1 LLDILKYLEKKAMAD
16 LKPIGSEKLKG
27 MEQIN
32 RIIEISR
39 YKEVKS
45 EVNESKSDYTI
56 QLSDGNY
63 YGIVNEKN
71 GYIVKRGINESEMD
85 YIEPMQNRRYYKS
98 YSQAMKKLNLL
109 AGEIN
114 RLTEHTEN
122 ISLIGEQKK
131 FVLKT
136 PESSDMGGETPP
148 PPPAEDPMGDE
159 GGLDLG
165 MDDASMGDEEGLD
178 LGMDDAPMGDEEGLD
193 LGMDDEGMGAPEKDD
208 EDVTFKVI
216 QKLTGKL
223 GQKLRTLDSNEGL
236 NSEDIKYVLNSVIS
250 AVNLENLSEEDK
262 EDILSN
268 FEEEIDYDDM
278 EGDMDLGG
286 EDDMDLDMGDEDD
299 MDLDMGDEAETEEL
313 GEDMLDEIFTESNV
327 EKVLTSYFDISEE
340 ESKLTESKKV
350 KSFIE
355 EKIEKVK
362 TKSRIKELSES
373 FEQENSSEFILKENK
388 NAKFIGKTNKGN
400 LVFNI
405 NEDEIKISPAGE
417 IL

>member
-1 LLDILKYLEKKAMAD
+1 MAD
-16 LKPIGSEKLKG
+16 LKPIGSEKLGG
-27 MEQIN
+27 MDKIH
-32 RIIEISR
+32 RILEISR
-39 YKEVKS
+39 YNEVKTDIK
-45 EVNESKSDYTI
+45 ESKSDYTI
-56 QLSDGNY
+56 QLSDGNF

-71 GYIVKRGINESEMD
+71 GYIVKRGVNESELD
-85 YIEPMQNRRYYKS
+85 YIEPMKNRKYHKS

-114 RLTEHTEN
+114 RLTEHKDN

-136 PESSDMGGETPP
+136 PESSDMGDEAPL
-148 PPPAEDPMGDE
+148 PPPAEEPMGDE

-165 MDDASMGDEEGLD
+165 MDDNMGDEEGLD
-178 LGMDDAPMGDEEGLD
+178 LGMDDDMGDEGGLD
-193 LGMDDEGMGAPEKDD
+193 LGMDDEGMDATEKGD
-208 EDVTFKVI
+208 EEDITFKII

-223 GQKLRTLDSNEGL
+223 GQKLRTLDNKEGL
-236 NSEDIKYVLNSVIS
+236 SSEDIKYVLNSVIS

-286 EDDMDLDMGDEDD
+286 EDDMDLDMGDD
-299 MDLDMGDEAETEEL
+299 DLDLGMEDETETEEL

-340 ESKLTESKKV
+340 ESYLTESKNV
-350 KSFIE
+350 KKFIT
-355 EKIEKVK
+355 EKIQKVE
-362 TKSRIKELSES
+362 TKNRIKDLSET
-373 FEQENSSEFILKENK
+373 FEQENSSEFILNENK

-405 NEDEIKISPAGE
+405 NENEIKISPAGE

>member
-1 LLDILKYLEKKAMAD
+1 MAD

-27 MEQIN
+27 MDQIN

-71 GYIVKRGINESEMD
+71 GYIVKKGVNESEMD
-85 YIEPMQNRRYYKS
+85 YIEPMQNRKYYKS

-109 AGEIN
+109 AGEVN

-136 PESSDMGGETPP
+136 PESSDMGDEAPLP
-148 PPPAEDPMGDE
+148 PPPAEEPP
-159 GGLDLG
+159 
-165 MDDASMGDEEGLD
+165 MGDEEGLD
-178 LGMDDAPMGDEEGLD
+178 LGMGDEEGLD
-193 LGMDDEGMGAPEKDD
+193 LGMDDEMGDEGSLDLDMGDEGMEAPEKGDDD
-208 EDVTFKVI
+208 EDSSFKSI

-223 GQKLRTLDSNEGL
+223 GQKLRTLDNKEGL
-236 NSEDIKYVLNSVIS
+236 TSEDIKYVLNSVIS

-286 EDDMDLDMGDEDD
+286 EDDMDLDMGDD
-299 MDLDMGDEAETEEL
+299 DLDLGMEDETETEEL

-340 ESKLTESKKV
+340 ESYLTESKNV
-350 KSFIE
+350 KKFIT
-355 EKIEKVK
+355 EKIQKVE
-362 TKSRIKELSES
+362 TKNRIKDLSET
-373 FEQENSSEFILKENK
+373 FEQENSSEFILNENK

-405 NEDEIKISPAGE
+405 NENEIKISPAGE

>member
-1 LLDILKYLEKKAMAD
+1 MAD
-16 LKPIGSEKLKG
+16 LKPIGSEKLGG
-27 MEQIN
+27 MDKIH
-32 RIIEISR
+32 RILEISR
-39 YKEVKS
+39 YNEVKTDIK
-45 EVNESKSDYTI
+45 ESKSDYTI
-56 QLSDGNY
+56 QLSDGNF

-71 GYIVKRGINESEMD
+71 GYIVKRGVNESELD
-85 YIEPMQNRRYYKS
+85 YIEPMKNRKYHKS

-114 RLTEHTEN
+114 RLTEHKDN

-136 PESSDMGGETPP
+136 PESSDMGDEAPL
-148 PPPAEDPMGDE
+148 PPPAEEPMGDE

-165 MDDASMGDEEGLD
+165 MDDNMGDEEGLD
-178 LGMDDAPMGDEEGLD
+178 LGMDDDMGDEGGLD
-193 LGMDDEGMGAPEKDD
+193 LGMDDEGMDATEKGD
-208 EDVTFKVI
+208 EEDITFKII

-223 GQKLRTLDSNEGL
+223 GQKLRTLDNKEGL
-236 NSEDIKYVLNSVIS
+236 SSEDIKYVLNSVIS

-286 EDDMDLDMGDEDD
+286 EDDMDLDMGDD
-299 MDLDMGDEAETEEL
+299 DLDLGMEDETETEEL

-340 ESKLTESKKV
+340 ESNLTESKNV
-350 KSFIE
+350 KKFIT
-355 EKIEKVK
+355 EKIQKVE
-362 TKSRIKELSES
+362 TKNRIKDLSET
-373 FEQENSSEFILKENK
+373 FEQENSSEFILNENK

-405 NEDEIKISPAGE
+405 NENEIKISPAGE

>member
-1 LLDILKYLEKKAMAD
+1 MAD

-27 MEQIN
+27 MDQIN

-71 GYIVKRGINESEMD
+71 GYIVKKGVNESEMD
-85 YIEPMQNRRYYKS
+85 YIEPMQNRKYYKS

-109 AGEIN
+109 AGEVN

-136 PESSDMGGETPP
+136 PESSDMGDEAPLP
-148 PPPAEDPMGDE
+148 PPPAEEPPMGDE
-159 GGLDLG
+159 ESLDL
-165 MDDASMGDEEGLD
+165 D
-178 LGMDDAPMGDEEGLD
+178 MGDEEGLD
-193 LGMDDEGMGAPEKDD
+193 LGMDDEMGDEGSLDLDMGDEGMEAPEKGDD
-208 EDVTFKVI
+208 EEDSSFKTI

-223 GQKLRTLDSNEGL
+223 GQKLRTLDNKEGL
-236 NSEDIKYVLNSVIS
+236 SSEDIKYVLNSVIS

-286 EDDMDLDMGDEDD
+286 EDDMDLDMGDD
-299 MDLDMGDEAETEEL
+299 DLDLGMEDETETEEL

-327 EKVLTSYFDISEE
+327 EKVLTSYFEINEE
-340 ESKLTESKKV
+340 ESKLTESKNV
-350 KSFIE
+350 KKFIA
-355 EKIEKVK
+355 EKIKKVE
-362 TKSRIKELSES
+362 TKNRIKDLSET
-373 FEQENSSEFILKENK
+373 FEQENSSEFILNENK

-405 NEDEIKISPAGE
+405 NENEIKISPAGE

>member
-1 LLDILKYLEKKAMAD
+1 MAD
-16 LKPIGSEKLKG
+16 LKPIGSEKLDG
-27 MEQIN
+27 MDKIH
-32 RIIEISR
+32 RILEIAR
-39 YKEVKS
+39 YNEVKS
-45 EVNESKSDYTI
+45 DIKESKSDYTI
-56 QLSDGNY
+56 QLSDGNF

-71 GYIVKRGINESEMD
+71 GYIVKKGVNESELD
-85 YIEPMQNRRYYKS
+85 YIEPMKNRKYHKS

-122 ISLIGEQKK
+122 VSLIGEQKK

-136 PESSDMGGETPP
+136 PESSDMGDEAPLP
-148 PPPAEDPMGDE
+148 PPPAEEPMGDE

-165 MDDASMGDEEGLD
+165 MDDDMGDEGGLD
-178 LGMDDAPMGDEEGLD
+178 LGMDDDMGDEEGLD
-193 LGMDDEGMGAPEKDD
+193 LGMDDEGMEAPEKGDD
-208 EDVTFKVI
+208 EDISFKII

-223 GQKLRTLDSNEGL
+223 GQKLRTLDNKEGL
-236 NSEDIKYVLNSVIS
+236 SSEDIKYVLNSVIS

-268 FEEEIDYDDM
+268 FEEEVDYDEMD
-278 EGDMDLGG
+278 GDMDLGG
-286 EDDMDLDMGDEDD
+286 EDDMDLDMGDDEELDLGMED
-299 MDLDMGDEAETEEL
+299 ETEEL
-313 GEDMLDEIFTESNV
+313 GEDILDEIFTESNI
-327 EKVLTSYFDISEE
+327 EKVLTGYFDVTDEE
-340 ESKLTESKKV
+340 KELTESKKV
-350 KSFIE
+350 KSFIQ
-355 EKIEKVK
+355 EKIQKVS

-373 FEQENSSEFILKENK
+373 FEQENSSEFILNENK

-400 LVFNI
+400 LVFNV

>member
-1 LLDILKYLEKKAMAD
+1 MAD

-27 MEQIN
+27 MDQIN

-71 GYIVKRGINESEMD
+71 GYIVKKGVNESEMD
-85 YIEPMQNRRYYKS
+85 YIEPMQNRKYYKS

-109 AGEIN
+109 AGEVN

-136 PESSDMGGETPP
+136 PESSDMGDESPLP

-159 GGLDLG
+159 ESLDL
-165 MDDASMGDEEGLD
+165 D
-178 LGMDDAPMGDEEGLD
+178 MGDEEGLD
-193 LGMDDEGMGAPEKDD
+193 LGMDDEMGDEGSLDLDMGDEGMEAPEKGDD
-208 EDVTFKVI
+208 EEDSSFKSI

-223 GQKLRTLDSNEGL
+223 GQKLRTLDNKEGL
-236 NSEDIKYVLNSVIS
+236 TSEDIKYVLNSVIS

-286 EDDMDLDMGDEDD
+286 EDDMDLDMGDD
-299 MDLDMGDEAETEEL
+299 DLDLGMEDETETEEL

-340 ESKLTESKKV
+340 ESNLTESKNV
-350 KSFIE
+350 KKFIA
-355 EKIEKVK
+355 EKIKKVE
-362 TKSRIKELSES
+362 TKNRIKDLSET
-373 FEQENSSEFILKENK
+373 FEQENSSEFILNENK

-405 NEDEIKISPAGE
+405 NENEIKISPAGE